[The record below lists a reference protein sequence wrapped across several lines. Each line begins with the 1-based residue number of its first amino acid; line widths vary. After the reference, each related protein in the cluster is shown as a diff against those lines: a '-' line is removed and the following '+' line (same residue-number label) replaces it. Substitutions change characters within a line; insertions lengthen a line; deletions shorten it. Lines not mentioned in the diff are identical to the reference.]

1 MNRFH
6 LISLLLMT
14 LLLPAPVPAADEALL
29 LTGDVQMRLGD
40 AFMAEGEYYRAI
52 TEYKKYL
59 ILFPGGSQ
67 ADAALFKSGMA
78 SYSGMEYESAAETFA
93 SLRARFPASPLAA
106 ESAYFEGLCHAR
118 LSRFDKAAAAF
129 GKAAAQ
135 DPASDAASKARL
147 GRAMAEFDGGD
158 LAETRRD
165 LTRILDDFPREVRAD
180 NVRTALSLLPPT
192 DELPRKSPVTAG
204 ILSALLP
211 GSGHM
216 YAGHYGDGAT
226 ALLLNGL
233 FIAGT
238 VVAIQQE
245 NYALAGVVGVIGLP
259 FYAGNIYGA
268 ANAATK
274 WNLGVRK
281 GLRDRL
287 AVTLDVRF

>member
-1 MNRFH
+1 MTRLP
-6 LISLLLMT
+6 LIALLLC
-14 LLLPAPVPAADEALL
+14 LLLQTDPAAADESIV

-40 AFMAEGEYYRAI
+40 AFMAEGEYYRAV

-59 ILFPGGSQ
+59 ILFPQGSQ
-67 ADAALFKSGMA
+67 SDTALFQTGMA
-78 SYSGMEYESAAETFA
+78 YYLGMEYESALQIFA
-93 SLRARFPASPLAA
+93 SFRSRFPGSPHAA
-106 ESAYFEGLCHAR
+106 KAAYHEGICNVKLNR
-118 LSRFDKAAAAF
+118 LDKAAAAF
-129 GKAAAQ
+129 EIAATTETATEVA
-135 DPASDAASKARL
+135 PGARL
-147 GRAMAEFDGGD
+147 GQAMLKLEQGD
-158 LAETRRD
+158 LAETRND
-165 LTRILDDFPREVRAD
+165 LQHFIADFPADPRAAKA
-180 NVRTALSLLPPT
+180 RTALSLLPHD
-192 DELPRKSPVTAG
+192 DELPRKSPLLAG
-204 ILSALLP
+204 IFAAIVP

-259 FYAGNIYGA
+259 FYLGNIYGA

-281 GLRDRL
+281 DLRNKL
-287 AVTLDVRF
+287 AVTLDYRF

>member
-1 MNRFH
+1 MNRIH

-14 LLLPAPVPAADEALL
+14 LLLPAPVPAADEVFL

-67 ADAALFKSGMA
+67 ADAALFKAGMA

-93 SLRARFPASPLAA
+93 SLRARFPASPRAA

-118 LSRFDKAAAAF
+118 LNRLDRAAPAFDTAAARE
-129 GKAAAQ
+129 
-135 DPASDAASKARL
+135 PASDAASRARL
-147 GRAMAEFDGGD
+147 GRAMLAFDSGD

-165 LTRILDDFPREVRAD
+165 LTRILVDFPRDIRAD
-180 NVRTALSLLPPT
+180 SVRTALSLLPQQ
-192 DELPRKSPVTAG
+192 DDLPRKSPLTAG
-204 ILSALLP
+204 FLSALLP

-238 VVAIQQE
+238 VVAIRQE

-274 WNLGVRK
+274 WNLAVRT